1 MGSSENTISGLED
14 MSDKLEH
21 SDNNEEKNFKN

>member
-1 MGSSENTISGLED
+1 

-21 SDNNEEKNFKN
+21 SDNNEEKNFKNWTLKDQT